1 MSDPHMDNRTLSLFS
16 LQGIGVNLKI
26 DKQNDE
32 ALEFYISGRFS
43 SDLTAS
49 ENYAKVLEVRVTF
62 SEKIQSLLRW
72 YTSWIRVYVM
82 RERVNVKYSDNSGL
96 SSYVYLPV
104 VFTFSILLRLLIALL
119 FYCIY

>member
-1 MSDPHMDNRTLSLFS
+1 MDNRTLSLFS

-72 YTSWIRVYVM
+72 YTS
-82 RERVNVKYSDNSGL
+82 
-96 SSYVYLPV
+96 
-104 VFTFSILLRLLIALL
+104 
-119 FYCIY
+119 